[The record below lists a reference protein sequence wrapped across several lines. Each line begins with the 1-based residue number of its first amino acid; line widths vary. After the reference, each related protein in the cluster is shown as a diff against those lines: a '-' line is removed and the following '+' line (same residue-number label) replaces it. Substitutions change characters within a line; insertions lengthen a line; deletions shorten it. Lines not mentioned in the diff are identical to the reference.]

1 MAQAKI
7 NREQIRAK
15 NKEALQ
21 AIIDDT
27 NLGEKQKEEA
37 VQKMVAMT
45 DIAEKEVVIENLL
58 ASKGFSDAVVSLT
71 EDSADVIVN
80 GSELSEAKRAQI
92 EDIVVRKADISAA
105 NIVITPIHSQSQETQ
120 ENTEK

>member
-1 MAQAKI
+1 
-7 NREQIRAK
+7 
-15 NKEALQ
+15 
-21 AIIDDT
+21 
-27 NLGEKQKEEA
+27 
-37 VQKMVAMT
+37 MVAMT